1 MNKAD
6 KNPILIAPS
15 ILSADFS
22 RLADEIKAIEKA
34 GADWVHVDVMDGAF
48 VPNITIGPLV
58 VKSIRPVTR
67 LVLDVHL
74 MIEDPMRYIKQF
86 AEAGSDIITFHI
98 EACDEPIETIKR
110 IRDNGKKAGVSIKPG
125 TDISALDLVIDKVDM
140 VLIMTVEPGFGG
152 QSFMP
157 DMMPKIKEL
166 KRIFK
171 GDIQVD
177 GGISAATAP
186 KVISAGANVLVAG
199 TAVFGEKDYT
209 EAIRNLRGPKLNL

>member
-98 EACDEPIETIKR
+98 EACEEPIETIKR